1 MDAGIRRS
9 SKPVE
14 FAIKQRLTEDQVRVY
29 AAQMVLALEA
39 LHDQGLFYRF
49 ETGNDL
55 LPLLSKFFTICSDL
69 NPDSIL
75 LNECGDIML
84 TFIGRWPSV
93 DWKADY
99 KMCENMY
106 AAPEVN
112 SIQNVTCVSDWWS
125 VGALIFEMLTGKV
138 VIDIIV
144 WLIKLSFDHFF
155 QTLLSC
161 HPGGI
166 YSHTLLN
173 LPDWISAEAK
183 SILIEVI

>member
-1 MDAGIRRS
+1 
-9 SKPVE
+9 
-14 FAIKQRLTEDQVRVY
+14 
-29 AAQMVLALEA
+29 VLLY
-39 LHDQGLFYRF
+39 L
-49 ETGNDL
+49 
-55 LPLLSKFFTICSDL
+55 ICNYFSDL

-106 AAPEVN
+106 AAPEVS

-138 VIDIIV
+138 FVD
-144 WLIKLSFDHFF
+144 LI
-155 QTLLSC
+155 
-161 HPGGI
+161 
-166 YSHTLLN
+166 N
-173 LPDWISAEAK
+173 
-183 SILIEVI
+183 